1 MFWFILLS
9 SCIAIHAQQGLLLDL
24 HPAAGPQFFEES
36 LLGNAN
42 GDKLNNEFD
51 DVAVDSLMDPEGKP
65 IHEPLR
71 AHAMVLEEEL
81 RKEAA
86 EIQKIMSGGPEEA
99 EKTEV
104 SAATWLWTCF
114 GCSLVVSSGIVPAFL
129 LPANIHEF
137 LSSVQG
143 QRRLNLLLGF
153 GVGSLLADVF
163 LHLLPEAYENN
174 NNQVVIGLWTLA
186 GYLTFSLIEKVGA
199 STEEGQH
206 QLCAYMNLAANIVD
220 NFAHGLAV
228 GSSFLV
234 STKFGVMTTITILLH
249 EIPHEISDFAILLR
263 ADFDRIAAMK
273 VQFVTASAGV
283 LGSCVAL
290 SLHTSNVPVI
300 ETLLPF
306 TAGGFLNIAL
316 TQLLPELNEET
327 SPIQNLKQLVMIV
340 TGVLTMFFF
349 NCLSF

>member
-36 LLGNAN
+36 LLSGSDS
-42 GDKLNNEFD
+42 DKLKSEFD

-86 EIQKIMSGGPEEA
+86 EIQRIMYEREEVADRA
-99 EKTEV
+99 EVT
-104 SAATWLWTCF
+104 AATWLWTIV
-114 GCSLVVSSGIVPAFL
+114 GCSLVVSSGIVPAYL
-129 LPANIHEF
+129 LPANIHDF
-137 LSSVQG
+137 LSSDEG
-143 QRRLNLLLGF
+143 KRRLNLILSF
-153 GVGSLLADVF
+153 GVGTLLADVF
-163 LHLLPEAYENN
+163 LHLLPEAYESNN
-174 NNQVVIGLWTLA
+174 NKIAIGLWTLA
-186 GYLTFSLIEKVGA
+186 GYLAFSIIEKVGA

-206 QLCAYMNLAANIVD
+206 QLCAIMNLGANIVD

-263 ADFDRIAAMK
+263 ADFGRAEAIRA
-273 VQFVTASAGV
+273 QFVTASAGV
-283 LGSCVAL
+283 LGACVAL

-316 TQLLPELNEET
+316 TQLLPELNQET
-327 SPIQNLKQLVMIV
+327 SPIQNLKQLVMMV
-340 TGVLTMFFF
+340 TGVGSMMFLNF
-349 NCLSF
+349 LSL

>member
-9 SCIAIHAQQGLLLDL
+9 SCIAIHAQQGLLL
-24 HPAAGPQFFEES
+24 ES